1 MSLGWTGLQVAYLI
15 GLANL
20 FTSATLEKTI
30 DILAKHAYHHPSM
43 DAPEMPEATMKAML
57 RLCTKEA
64 PFKSPQGDMYL
75 QGDGI
80 AMGSPLGVL
89 FAQAYMAAVEETVLA
104 VSKPSVYARY
114 VDDIYVDIES
124 EDALIEL
131 KRRLE
136 QESGLTF
143 TLESSVNN
151 KINFLDV
158 AVDSSGPQTK
168 TDVYRKPTDAGKC

>member
-30 DILAKHAYHHPSM
+30 DILAKYAYHHPSM

-75 QGDGI
+75 QVDGI
-80 AMGSPLGVL
+80 AMGSPMGYSPKRTW
-89 FAQAYMAAVEETVLA
+89 QP
-104 VSKPSVYARY
+104 SKKQFLPST
-114 VDDIYVDIES
+114 S
-124 EDALIEL
+124 
-131 KRRLE
+131 RL
-136 QESGLTF
+136 SMP
-143 TLESSVNN
+143 
-151 KINFLDV
+151 
-158 AVDSSGPQTK
+158 AM
-168 TDVYRKPTDAGKC
+168 